1 MFNLFAFDADQTVQ
15 SWKPGRTYWTNGALV
30 SWESLVSYVSLI
42 ALDIRRVDEFTFV
55 TILSLASSQ
64 T

>member
-1 MFNLFAFDADQTVQ
+1 
-15 SWKPGRTYWTNGALV
+15 
-30 SWESLVSYVSLI
+30 LI